1 MIKINNI
8 TKVLE
13 KEGTRE
19 VEVPIYLDRSTITL
33 MIRDENEGLTNV
45 YLNHQGFSSIKA
57 KETPEEILNLP
68 ELPEYID
75 WEKRRYEIAKEI
87 AGGVYSRT
95 DSNPNL
101 LDKSGKIINRTVDL
115 IEVFKWKGGKS

>member
-8 TKVLE
+8 MKVLE
-13 KEGTRE
+13 KEGTKE

-33 MIRDENEGLTNV
+33 MIRDENEGRTNV
-45 YLNHQGFSSIKA
+45 YLNHEGFSSIKT

-87 AGGVYSRT
+87 AGAIYSRT
-95 DSNPNL
+95 DMNPNL
-101 LDKSGKIINRTVDL
+101 FDKSGKIINRTVDL
-115 IEVFKWKGGKS
+115 IEILKWKGGKS

>member
-8 TKVLE
+8 MVVVE
-13 KEGTRE
+13 NEGTKE

-33 MIRDENEGLTNV
+33 MIRDENEGRTNV

-57 KETPEEILNLP
+57 RETPEEILNLP

-87 AGGVYSRT
+87 AGAVYSGI

-115 IEVFKWKGGKS
+115 VEMLKRRGGKS